1 MQKVRVREGLKDIY
15 FIDKE
20 RKERERE
27 RCDSER
33 DQKFKRRAYTHRKK
47 IKNKWEIMRVNKE
60 KLAQTLVCLRWIS
73 IYCNND
79 NIIKTRICLFMI
91 NYYLLCGK

>member
-33 DQKFKRRAYTHRKK
+33 DQKFRRRAYTHRKK
-47 IKNKWEIMRVNKE
+47 IKNK
-60 KLAQTLVCLRWIS
+60 
-73 IYCNND
+73 
-79 NIIKTRICLFMI
+79 
-91 NYYLLCGK
+91 